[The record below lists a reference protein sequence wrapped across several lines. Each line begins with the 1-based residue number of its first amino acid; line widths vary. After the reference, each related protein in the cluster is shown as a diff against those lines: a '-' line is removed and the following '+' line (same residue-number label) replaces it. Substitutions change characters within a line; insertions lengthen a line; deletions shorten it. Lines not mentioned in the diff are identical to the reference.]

1 MSTQQCPQQS
11 ETISDEF
18 NRSARSTV
26 KRGRKRAT
34 YNKADIFQLIDDT
47 KLGHMAFTDPSSNCP
62 VVTPVV
68 IPMTFWRVGEHLY
81 FHSLNKSRLD
91 KMIQAGV
98 EICISFAEAS
108 EWVLS
113 KSAYHTGVNY
123 RSAVVYCTGERVQSD
138 EEFDLAFKGIIND
151 IEDGRWDHIRPP
163 SPKER
168 KATALL
174 KLTINEGSY
183 KSREGGPAEEEE
195 DLALPVWNGT
205 QPIAGPNERPK
216 GGGCPFSRG

>member
-1 MSTQQCPQQS
+1 MLEQKDRIVTIEECPS
-11 ETISDEF
+11 EFTPTE
-18 NRSARSTV
+18 RSKV

-62 VVTPVV
+62 IV

-91 KMIQAGV
+91 KMIQRGV

-123 RSAVVYCTGERVQSD
+123 RSAVVYCTGERVESE

-151 IEDGRWDHIRPP
+151 IEPGRWGHIRPP

-174 KLTINEGSY
+174 KLTINEGAY

-195 DLALPVWNGT
+195 DLALAVWNGT
-205 QPIAGPNERPK
+205 MPIGGAGQRPK
-216 GGGCPFSRG
+216 TGGCPFHRG

>member
-1 MSTQQCPQQS
+1 MSNQQCPQQS
-11 ETISDEF
+11 QTSNNEF
-18 NRSARSTV
+18 ERSARSTV

-34 YNKADIFQLIDDT
+34 YNKAEIFQLIDDT

-62 VVTPVV
+62 IV

-91 KMIQAGV
+91 KMIQRGV

-108 EWVLS
+108 QWVLS

-123 RSAVVYCTGERVQSD
+123 RSAVVYCSGERVESD

-151 IEDGRWDHIRPP
+151 IEPGRWDHIRPP
-163 SPKER
+163 STQER

-183 KSREGGPAEEEE
+183 KSREGGPVEE
-195 DLALPVWNGT
+195 DADLDLPVWNGT
-205 QPIAGPNERPK
+205 LDINRFVEK
-216 GGGCPFSRG
+216 SKTGGCPFHR